1 MGYLHAWWNYIKTP
15 KGQHDLLD
23 YIRAAI
29 IMASVMA
36 MLRILVD
43 MVFGNF

>member
-1 MGYLHAWWNYIKTP
+1 MGYLYAWWNYVKTQ

-36 MLRILVD
+36 MLRIMLD
-43 MVFGNF
+43 MICSNF